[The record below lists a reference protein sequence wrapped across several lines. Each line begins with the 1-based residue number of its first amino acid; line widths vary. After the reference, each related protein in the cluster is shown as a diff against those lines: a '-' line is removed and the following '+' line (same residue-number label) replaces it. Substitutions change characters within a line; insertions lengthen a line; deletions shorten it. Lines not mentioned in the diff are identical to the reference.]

1 MSDPRPRP
9 TRREPAA
16 RGRLLGS
23 GTRCGRSGYP
33 PNHELTAPGLS
44 RRLGLC
50 KLAARCKLEG
60 RKGERRS
67 PGPTLAA
74 DAGPRPPHL
83 PTARADTRF
92 SSKIL
97 SVDLRQEGRRL
108 AAMGG
113 EKQLPLH
120 AELTPK
126 MLGFPDK
133 SQLSEGKFH
142 QFSDIVPTISMT
154 LQPHI
159 ESRIKG
165 APGNW

>member
-1 MSDPRPRP
+1 
-9 TRREPAA
+9 
-16 RGRLLGS
+16 
-23 GTRCGRSGYP
+23 
-33 PNHELTAPGLS
+33 
-44 RRLGLC
+44 
-50 KLAARCKLEG
+50 
-60 RKGERRS
+60 
-67 PGPTLAA
+67 
-74 DAGPRPPHL
+74 
-83 PTARADTRF
+83 
-92 SSKIL
+92 
-97 SVDLRQEGRRL
+97 
-108 AAMGG
+108 MGG

-142 QFSDIVPTISMT
+142 QFSDTVPTISMT